1 MNSSSAID
9 KRKDKGRFSPERIA
23 FAAMFAALIC
33 ICSWIAV
40 PNPFSAGVSFTLQ
53 TFGVILAGLLLS
65 PFEAFLVG
73 LVYMMLGIVG
83 LPVMSGFGTLY
94 TRFPTAGGGYIIGFY
109 ITPVLIALARTGI
122 FKITDP
128 RFTGAKR
135 KTAHFAV
142 YLTLAI
148 VIGILAVDIPG
159 IIQGIYYTKMGLKQ
173 AIFPFALAF
182 LPTDI
187 VKCVLAAL
195 TASALEEPL
204 MKIRSTTGNK

>member
-1 MNSSSAID
+1 MENTKTI
-9 KRKDKGRFSPERIA
+9 KTRKNRFTPQRIA
-23 FAAMFAALIC
+23 FVAMFAALIC

-65 PFEAFLVG
+65 PADAFLVG
-73 LVYMMLGIVG
+73 VVYMMLGVVG

-109 ITPVLIALARTGI
+109 IAPLLIALAKAPIFAAVDKKYTGLA
-122 FKITDP
+122 
-128 RFTGAKR
+128 RR
-135 KTAHFAV
+135 NVHFVA
-142 YLTLAI
+142 YLALAI

-159 IIQGIYYTKMGLKQ
+159 LIHGMYYTKMGLKE

-187 VKCVLAAL
+187 VKCVLAAM
-195 TASALEEPL
+195 TASALEAPL
-204 MKIRSTTGNK
+204 KSMHNS